1 MKKISVC
8 MATYNGEKYIKEQLE
23 SILCQLGKN
32 DEVIISDDGSKD
44 STLDIVRSFQD
55 PRIRIYMNTGEHGFT
70 KNFENALKHSTGD
83 YIFISDQDDVWM
95 KDKVRVMCE
104 ALKSWPLVVHDAT
117 VTDGDLNV
125 RFESFFQEYGI
136 RQGFLRTLLKTR
148 YTGACMAMRREFL
161 KRALPFPRNQ
171 KLCPY
176 DYWFAYL
183 GEYHHEVKLLYIP
196 LILYRR
202 HENTALHAGEYS
214 TRSFNEKVGTRL
226 YCLKELRKRK

>member
-1 MKKISVC
+1 
-8 MATYNGEKYIKEQLE
+8 
-23 SILCQLGKN
+23 
-32 DEVIISDDGSKD
+32 
-44 STLDIVRSFQD
+44 
-55 PRIRIYMNTGEHGFT
+55 MNTGEHGFT

-83 YIFISDQDDVWM
+83 YICISDQDDVWM